1 MIYLYIFLVIAIL
14 IFFYLNRSQIIYED
28 FSNKKKTK
36 KIKKIIKKIRLPQ
49 QTKILPQQA
58 QQKILPSQTQQTQ
71 QKILPSQTQILP
83 SQTQILPPQNI
94 VLDESRNKEYTN
106 AEEVNTNNYYKLLMK
121 DKVETK
127 IRSTSEKKE
136 CISHIKPE
144 TKEVINQYGY
154 SYLPPE
160 VWSVPQDRPPVCI
173 PQVGFKAE
181 ALPMYTVGTPID
193 ALEISNTILP
203 KFTYNEVYDPKY
215 YYPGYQSK

>member
-1 MIYLYIFLVIAIL
+1 MIYLYISLAIAIL
-14 IFFYLNRSQIIYED
+14 IFFYINRSHIIYED
-28 FSNKKKTK
+28 FSSKKKSK
-36 KIKKIIKKIRLPQ
+36 KIKKRVI
-49 QTKILPQQA
+49 TKIIQKQNKVIPPQN
-58 QQKILPSQTQQTQ
+58 KIIQPVN
-71 QKILPSQTQILP
+71 KVI
-83 SQTQILPPQNI
+83 PPQNI
-94 VLDESRNKEYTN
+94 VLDRSRNKEYTN
-106 AEEVNTNNYYKLLMK
+106 AEEVRTNNYYKLLMK

-127 IRSTSEKKE
+127 IRENSEKKE
-136 CISHIKPE
+136 CITHIKPE
-144 TKEVINQYGY
+144 IKEVVNQYGY

-215 YYPGYQSK
+215 YYPGYQSR

>member
-1 MIYLYIFLVIAIL
+1 
-14 IFFYLNRSQIIYED
+14 
-28 FSNKKKTK
+28 
-36 KIKKIIKKIRLPQ
+36 
-49 QTKILPQQA
+49 
-58 QQKILPSQTQQTQ
+58 
-71 QKILPSQTQILP
+71 
-83 SQTQILPPQNI
+83 
-94 VLDESRNKEYTN
+94 
-106 AEEVNTNNYYKLLMK
+106 MK

-160 VWSVPQDRPPVCI
+160 VWSIPQDRPPVCI

>member
-1 MIYLYIFLVIAIL
+1 MIAIL
-14 IFFYLNRSQIIYED
+14 IFFYINRSQNIYED
-28 FSNKKKTK
+28 FSSNKKKP
-36 KIKKIIKKIRLPQ
+36 KKIIKRIIKKVIPKQNIVISMQNKVIPPQ
-49 QTKILPQQA
+49 NKVI
-58 QQKILPSQTQQTQ
+58 
-71 QKILPSQTQILP
+71 
-83 SQTQILPPQNI
+83 PPQNI
-94 VLDESRNKEYTN
+94 VLDPSRNKEYTN
-106 AEEVNTNNYYKLLMK
+106 AEEVRTNNYYRLLMK

-127 IRSTSEKKE
+127 IRDKSEKKE
-136 CISHIKPE
+136 CITHIKPE
-144 TKEVINQYGY
+144 IKEVINQYGY

>member
-1 MIYLYIFLVIAIL
+1 MIAIL
-14 IFFYLNRSQIIYED
+14 IFCYVNRSQIIYED
-28 FSNKKKTK
+28 FNNKKKKIIIRTKPTNK
-36 KIKKIIKKIRLPQ
+36 KISRSQNIVVSKSSNKPIIKNKIILPTENIVISNNKPITKNKI
-49 QTKILPQQA
+49 
-58 QQKILPSQTQQTQ
+58 
-71 QKILPSQTQILP
+71 
-83 SQTQILPPQNI
+83 ILPPQNI
-94 VLDESRNKEYTN
+94 VLDKSRNKEYTN
-106 AEEVNTNNYYKLLMK
+106 AEEVRTNNYYKLLMK
-121 DKVETK
+121 DKVETR
-127 IRSTSEKKE
+127 IRNNSEKKE
-136 CISHIKPE
+136 CITHIKPNI
-144 TKEVINQYGY
+144 KQVINQYGY

>member
-49 QTKILPQQA
+49 QTQPKILA
-58 QQKILPSQTQQTQ
+58 
-71 QKILPSQTQILP
+71 

-144 TKEVINQYGY
+144 TKEVVNQYGY

>member
-49 QTKILPQQA
+49 QPKILPQQ
-58 QQKILPSQTQQTQ
+58 TQP
-71 QKILPSQTQILP
+71 KILP

-127 IRSTSEKKE
+127 IRNTSEKKE